1 MLASEYEDDAATHY
15 GVMAHFTCIHDVP
28 VWPFDLGVMSHD
40 ATWVVNQETK
50 F

>member
-28 VWPFDLGVMSHD
+28 V
-40 ATWVVNQETK
+40 
-50 F
+50 